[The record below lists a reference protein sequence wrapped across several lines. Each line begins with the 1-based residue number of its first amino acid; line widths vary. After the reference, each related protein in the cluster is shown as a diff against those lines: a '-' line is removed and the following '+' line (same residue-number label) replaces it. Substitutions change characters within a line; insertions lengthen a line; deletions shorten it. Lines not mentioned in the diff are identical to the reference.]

1 MFQKKGISCNP
12 DKIEC
17 VLNWP
22 IPTNVSEIKS
32 FLGLAGYYRKFIEHF
47 SEIASP
53 LTKLTCKNGK
63 FVWNR
68 EFQKAFELL
77 KQKSV
82 SAPILSY
89 PQKEGKFIL
98 DTDASLYGIG
108 AVLSQIQIENGEE
121 IEKVI
126 AYASKTLSKSE
137 QNYCTTYRE
146 LLAVNVFVLSSILS
160 TFYMATSF

>member
-22 IPTNVSEIKS
+22 IPTNVSEIKG
-32 FLGLAGYYRKFIEHF
+32 FLGLAGYYRKFIENF

-53 LTKLTCKNGK
+53 LTKLTCKNVK

-77 KQKSV
+77 KQKLV

-137 QNYCTTYRE
+137 QNYCTTYR
-146 LLAVNVFVLSSILS
+146 
-160 TFYMATSF
+160 